1 MPSKLFS
8 PFSMRGL
15 DLANRIVVSPMCQY
29 SADDGSMT
37 DWHLMHLG
45 QFAVSGSG
53 IVIVEATGVEAAG
66 RITPG
71 CTGLYSDGNEAAMA
85 RVVKFCRD
93 FGNTKIGLQLAH
105 AGRKASVEVPWNG
118 GKPMAADAANRW
130 QTAAPSALAYAP
142 GWPQPAALDVT
153 GLARVKAAFVQATER
168 AARIGFDLI
177 EIHAAHGYLFHEFLS
192 PLSNQRSDDYGG
204 SLENRMRFPLEVFT
218 AMRGVWPGDKPLGL
232 RVSATDWVDGGWTV
246 ADSIELARALKQRGC
261 DFMDIS
267 SGGNSPAQDIDA
279 GPAYQTGFAAD
290 IRRESGLATIAVG
303 QISDPFQA
311 ESIVRSGQADLVA
324 LARGMLFDP
333 RWTWHA
339 AVALRAQAAYPPQYQ
354 RAHASLLGEPIP
366 GNPPKPKDG

>member
-130 QTAAPSALAYAP
+130 QTVAPSALAYAP